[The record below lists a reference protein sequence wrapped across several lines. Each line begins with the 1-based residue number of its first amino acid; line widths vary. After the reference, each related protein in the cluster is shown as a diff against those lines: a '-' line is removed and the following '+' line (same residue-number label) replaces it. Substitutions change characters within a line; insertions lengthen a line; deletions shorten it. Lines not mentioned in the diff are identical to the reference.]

1 MNKKKSKA
9 LAFLLAASLLVPSAN
24 GIVSAAELEGSGIV
38 AQEQLEGAT
47 GSDVVVQEQ
56 AESTTG
62 SDAATGGE
70 TTEGV
75 NPLDVKSAEE
85 LGNALAKE
93 GVTEIVITKGF
104 DVSKTINVDKAVTI
118 KGANGVKLTGTSI
131 FNITTDATI
140 SNLAFDNT
148 AEDAGNV
155 INVTN
160 GATAKIEGCKFTGK
174 KVINLIDCS
183 TNSKLKFI
191 GNTVELIARSMIVGV
206 TNGSEIIGNTI
217 DLQGERYSEGDGM
230 RTGVLSVIAYGE
242 EKEENKVIIE
252 GNTFK
257 RANRVIGMD
266 NGSVQDG
273 NMYIKNNKF
282 IDCRFAV
289 EVAPNWNNKGQE
301 YNLENNYFEFGGKV
315 GALKVQDAGKRD
327 KKNDYKY
334 SHEGSSAELVLD
346 SLKDNKNIVKPY
358 PYYSK
363 LELDSTGKVIA
374 SESVKQTAVK
384 VGEKSY
390 NSLEEAIDAIN
401 KDTTQ
406 SKFNVVLQR
415 DIELGNIKINDEKG
429 IEIASG
435 KIVRIT
441 SPSKHKIEL
450 MGSDLINIAEGG
462 TLTLD
467 NVELRA
473 NKDAINYIVQYG
485 DLTINKCNIT
495 AIDSVKGITNI
506 VKSGGADV
514 KLVLTNSNISVN
526 ARGGF
531 VAVGSGS
538 VIKNNTIDLKGEK
551 AATDGKRTGIISIV
565 AKGDGKVEIVD
576 NTFMDANRGI
586 GVDWSDIKAEN
597 LTIKGNKF
605 IDVRY
610 AFEIDPT
617 KANNQNR
624 NYDLSRNYFR
634 FDSKVSAPKIQD
646 AHARDLQGANDF
658 TYEQNDGS
666 TEFVLG
672 DYRGE
677 TFEKDLPSIKDGPYY
692 TNENKT
698 ELSDGSHIPSIPSKP
713 IKPVYDHTKVIG
725 SDRYDTAAKI
735 ADKLGSYDN
744 VVLVNATSTMSDG
757 LSASGLA
764 GKEDSAIL
772 LTKKDSIPKVTM
784 DRIRKVKKVYIIGG
798 EAAISAKVV
807 NQITV
812 AGVKVE
818 RIGGK
823 NRVETSELVAK
834 KIGNYKKAFVVNGF
848 KGEDDAMSA
857 SSVAAREEAPILL
870 TNGKSSTHAKKYGVK
885 YYVVG
890 GNSVVN
896 KSIANKYNA
905 EVLAGRDRYAT
916 NREVIAEFYGAS
928 ETLYFANGETLVDA
942 LTASTIAKDKGLV
955 LVGRNSD
962 NDILNKKNTIQVGGM
977 NFHIDFEK

>member
-24 GIVSAAELEGSGIV
+24 GIVSAAELENTTTINQAVSEKDFQGVIKVGS
-38 AQEQLEGAT
+38 
-47 GSDVVVQEQ
+47 
-56 AESTTG
+56 
-62 SDAATGGE
+62 E
-70 TTEGV
+70 TFTDLVEA
-75 NPLDVKSAEE
+75 VKK
-85 LGNALAKE
+85 AKE
-93 GVTEIVITKGF
+93 SNVNTINISGTI
-104 DVSKTINVDKAVTI
+104 DVSDKSDINIAGLNLKGENDAKIININTNNRLFYVT
-118 KGANGVKLTGTSI
+118 KKENPS
-131 FNITTDATI
+131 NCIT
-140 SNLAFDNT
+140 
-148 AEDAGNV
+148 
-155 INVTN
+155 
-160 GATAKIEGCKFTGK
+160 KIEGITFEYDGGYTDLIYHTAGSLEIYNCIFNGINNKS
-174 KVINLIDCS
+174 ILNLI
-183 TNSKLKFI
+183 
-191 GNTVELIARSMIVGV
+191 R
-206 TNGSEIIGNTI
+206 
-217 DLQGERYSEGDGM
+217 SEGKDNSIKFENNVVNANCRACITGINGGSSIKNNEFNM
-230 RTGVLSVIAYGE
+230 IQERLFNDNKDRTGVLSTTVTDGTLEIS
-242 EKEENKVIIE
+242 

-257 RANRVIGMD
+257 NANRAIAVD
-266 NGSVQDG
+266 NSTVPAEFLK
-273 NMYIKNNKF
+273 IENNKF
-282 IDCRFAV
+282 IDTRFAF
-289 EVAPNWNNKGQE
+289 ELDIRENGNNNGKK
-301 YNLENNYFEFGGKV
+301 YNISNNYFEFEGKV
-315 GALKVQDAGKRD
+315 GVPKIQDSEIKGEKRFQYATS
-327 KKNDYKY
+327 KNDTN
-334 SHEGSSAELVLD
+334 SSEIVLEAD
-346 SLKDNKNIVKPY
+346 DKRVEAY
-358 PYYSK
+358 PYYSEIDK
-363 LELDSTGKVIA
+363 NGNIVESSKVEEILALVGDKSFNNIA
-374 SESVKQTAVK
+374 DALAEAK
-384 VGEKSY
+384 KS
-390 NSLEEAIDAIN
+390 N
-401 KDTTQ
+401 Q
-406 SKFNVVLQR
+406 P
-415 DIELGNIKINDEKG
+415 IELKRDFELRDKINIGKG
-429 IEIASG
+429 ENIT
-435 KIVRIT
+435 IT
-441 SPSKHKIEL
+441 SSNKSVIDL
-450 MGSDLINIAEGG
+450 MNTDLINIVQGG
-462 TLTLD
+462 SLTLD

-610 AFEIDPT
+610 AFEIDPI